1 MERLVIAL
9 AGNPNCGKTTLFNNL
24 TGANQR
30 VGNYSGVTVEK
41 RQGCRCYGAIQY
53 DIIDLPGTYSLSAK
67 AEDERVARQ
76 FLLDESPDL
85 IVNVV
90 DAGNLERNLYLTLQ
104 LAELGR
110 PMLLVLNMVDMAERQ
125 GVVIHDKKIAKLLG
139 VPVVRTVG
147 SKARGTDELLDAMSV
162 MKLEQFTPVE
172 VVVDYGPA
180 VEPILAEVQRRLELV
195 AYDQTRSARWQAIKL
210 LEGDAEVEA
219 YFAARKGG
227 EAVVKLAAERR
238 GQLEEKLDE
247 EVDIY
252 FAERR
257 YQVVREWAEQITSKG
272 EATAP
277 DFSERID
284 RVLTNRLFGLPIFL
298 FLMWLLFNGV
308 FTLGA
313 YPQEWLE
320 AGFAWVG
327 DAARSVIPEGELRD
341 LVADGIIGG
350 VGGVLVFL
358 PNILLL
364 FLGIAILEGTGYMAR
379 AAFLMDRIMRAVGLH
394 GKSFIPLLLGFGCT
408 VPSVL
413 GTRTLESPRDRLVTM
428 LVAPLMSCS
437 AKLPVYT
444 LLIGSFFSDE
454 WAGTVLFIVY
464 FIGIFLAVV
473 MAKVFRSHLLPGDSE
488 PFVMEMP
495 PYHWPTAKSLVLQM
509 WQRAGLYLRKA
520 GTIILAA
527 SILVWFLTN
536 RPVDVQFS
544 QPYDELIAARQQQVL
559 AAPEDERAALE
570 EAVIQLQRDQQG
582 EKLAQSYASRI
593 GKAVEPLVK
602 PLGFD
607 WKIAVSLLA
616 AVSAKEVFVSTMATI
631 YSVESSEESLD
642 ALRAALVADQ
652 TLTPLVAVSLM
663 MFVLIYTPCV
673 ATLAAIRRETNSW
686 RWPLF
691 SAVYSVAL
699 AWVVAF
705 LVAQIGRWLGL

>member
-1 MERLVIAL
+1 METPQSPFSILGRLADSASGLLDKFSLPAGLVQELQRRVVLLLNHVVMQEPEAQQRLVRQKGRVVL
-9 AGNPNCGKTTLFNNL
+9 AQWRQFDMRLQITPAGLFDLADAAGTPDLLITIDQTSPLDLAKT
-24 TGANQR
+24 
-30 VGNYSGVTVEK
+30 
-41 RQGCRCYGAIQY
+41 AIQ
-53 DIIDLPGTYSLSAK
+53 G
-67 AEDERVARQ
+67 
-76 FLLDESPDL
+76 
-85 IVNVV
+85 
-90 DAGNLERNLYLTLQ
+90 
-104 LAELGR
+104 
-110 PMLLVLNMVDMAERQ
+110 
-125 GVVIHDKKIAKLLG
+125 DK
-139 VPVVRTVG
+139 
-147 SKARGTDELLDAMSV
+147 
-162 MKLEQFTPVE
+162 
-172 VVVDYGPA
+172 PA
-180 VEPILAEVQRRLELV
+180 VRI
-195 AYDQTRSARWQAIKL
+195 
-210 LEGDAEVEA
+210 EGDVQ
-219 YFAARKGG
+219 
-227 EAVVKLAAERR
+227 LAAEINWMADHLRWDIEEDLARLVGDVPAHTLARVGR
-238 GQLEEKLDE
+238 G
-247 EVDIY
+247 V
-252 FAERR
+252 A
-257 YQVVREWAEQITSKG
+257 
-272 EATAP
+272 
-277 DFSERID
+277 
-284 RVLTNRLFGLPIFL
+284 
-298 FLMWLLFNGV
+298 
-308 FTLGA
+308 
-313 YPQEWLE
+313 
-320 AGFAWVG
+320 

-582 EKLAQSYASRI
+582 EKLAQSYAGRI

>member
-110 PMLLVLNMVDMAERQ
+110 PMLFVLNMVDMAERQ
-125 GVVIHDKKIAKLLG
+125 GIVIHDKKIAKLLG

-162 MKLEQFTPVE
+162 MKVEQFTPTE
-172 VVVDYGPA
+172 IVVDYGEP
-180 VEPILAEVQRRLELV
+180 VESIIAEVQRRLETV
-195 AYDQTRSARWQAIKL
+195 AYDPARSARWQAIKL
-210 LEGDAEVEA
+210 LEGDREVEA
-219 YFAARKGG
+219 YFAALKGG
-227 EAVVKLAAERR
+227 EAVVKLAAELRAS
-238 GQLEEKLDE
+238 LEEKIDE

-257 YQVVREWAEQITSKG
+257 YQVVREWAAQITTKS
-272 EATAP
+272 ETSAP
-277 DFSERID
+277 DLSERID
-284 RVLTNRLFGLPIFL
+284 RVLTNRVAGLPIFL
-298 FLMWLLFNGV
+298 LLMWVLFNGV
-308 FTLGA
+308 FTFGA
-313 YPQEWLE
+313 YPQSWLE
-320 AGFAWVG
+320 DGFAWLG
-327 DAARSVIPEGELRD
+327 DMARALLPDGELRE

-379 AAFLMDRIMRAVGLH
+379 AAFLMDRIMRSVGLH

-454 WAGTVLFIVY
+454 WAGTVLFFVY
-464 FIGIFLAVV
+464 FVGILLAVL
-473 MAKVFRSHLLPGDSE
+473 MAKAFRAHLLPGDSE

-509 WQRAGLYLRKA
+509 WQRAGLYLKKA
-520 GTIILAA
+520 GTMILAA

-536 RPVDVQFS
+536 RPAEVQYS
-544 QPYDELIAARQQQVL
+544 QPYDELIAAGQQQALV
-559 AAPEDERAALE
+559 ADDEGRAALE
-570 EAVIQLQRDQQG
+570 AAVQKLQREQQS
-582 EKLAQSYASRI
+582 EKLAQSYAGRI

-631 YSVESSEESLD
+631 YSVESSEESLA

-652 TLTPLVAVSLM
+652 TLTPLVALALM

-673 ATLAAIRRETNSW
+673 STLAAIRRETNSW

-691 SAVYSVAL
+691 SAAYSVAL
-699 AWVVAF
+699 AWIVAF
-705 LVAQIGRWLGL
+705 LVNQIGSRLGF